1 MGLNNINDDNVTLG
15 GYMSIGNKLE
25 GQKMEALHWLKE
37 VSNDSPVYTCIV
49 YDVILEHVVIMESF
63 RVGIKKYIV
72 PRFSEHV

>member
-49 YDVILEHVVIMESF
+49 YDVI
-63 RVGIKKYIV
+63 
-72 PRFSEHV
+72 